1 MSMIP
6 KSLKYGNRAEASM
19 ARSYTSNIQPNG
31 ALGNY
36 TQGSVT
42 TFMIPTGPN
51 LALATAESVLKFKA
65 TTTGAGNGR
74 LDSCG
79 AHGYIQRLRIWH
91 GSNQLE
97 DTDNYGLLAKKYFD
111 LQVSTDAAY
120 GKYSILAGTRSD
132 QYSGLYGAPTVSTV
146 PDATTP
152 ETSYTLANALKIA
165 VVNGGV
171 SMCVNS
177 GAGIVVDTQNTYCIT
192 LLSLLG
198 SLCSSHYFPLF
209 ECTAAPIRLEIQ
221 WAPNIQAVGA
231 FPDTTTG
238 FVIDDIEY
246 IASYMALS
254 NEAMALVRGAYS
266 GPLSFTLQGV
276 RNYST
281 TARLPG
287 NVTTQVNFNI
297 PAKFAS
303 VKNII
308 ACCRDTARGV
318 NTNLYF
324 PFSLN
329 KNGLTSYNF
338 KIGSHS
344 SIPAIAPSS
353 NPQYFTELLKA
364 VGSISDLN
372 HEPSIDI
379 VSYTQNYSIVNT
391 DATLSLGNVSSGSFM
406 IGLDLE
412 SYAQSDKSTI
422 YTGYNTKNDD
432 VILAMT
438 FVPTAEIASAR
449 FDAFVMFDQELM
461 FANGTCYVSF

>member
-6 KSLKYGNRAEASM
+6 KSLKYGNKAEASM

-31 ALGNY
+31 ALNDY
-36 TQGSVT
+36 RQGSVT

-51 LALATAESVLKFKA
+51 LALVSPESVLKFKV
-65 TTTGAGNGR
+65 TTLGADDGR
-74 LDSCG
+74 LDSAG
-79 AHGYIQRLRIWH
+79 AHGYIQRIRIWH
-91 GSNQLE
+91 GSNQIE

-111 LQVSTDAAY
+111 LQVSTDASY
-120 GKYSILAGTRSD
+120 GKYSILAGTRND
-132 QYSGLYGAPTVSTV
+132 EVARMFDAAVV
-146 PDATTP
+146 AAVADATDGATAN
-152 ETSYTLANALKIA
+152 TLANALKAA
-165 VVNGGV
+165 VVKGG
-171 SMCVNS
+171 SSTCINS
-177 GAGIVVDTQNTYCIT
+177 GSLVTFGVQNTYCIT
-192 LLSLLG
+192 LLSILG

-221 WAPNIQAVGA
+221 WAPSIQAVGA
-231 FPDTTTG
+231 FAGTTTG
-238 FVIDDIEY
+238 FKIDEIEY
-246 IASYMALS
+246 IASYIALS
-254 NEAMALVRGAYS
+254 NEAMGLVRSAYN
-266 GPLSFTLQGV
+266 GPLTFTVQGV
-276 RNYST
+276 RNYNT
-281 TARLPG
+281 TANLPNG
-287 NVTTQVNFNI
+287 ATTQVNFNI

-324 PFSLN
+324 PFSMN
-329 KNGLTSYNF
+329 KNGLQSYNF

-344 SIPAIAPSS
+344 SIPAIAPSTDA
-353 NPQYFTELLKA
+353 QYFAELLKA

-379 VSYTQNYSIVNT
+379 TSYIQASSVVNT
-391 DATLSLGNVSSGSFM
+391 AATIAQGSVNSGSFM

-432 VILAMT
+432 VILSLT
-438 FVPTAEIASAR
+438 FVPPAAIASAR
-449 FDAFVMFDQELM
+449 MDAFVMFDQELI